1 MLLVAGHR
9 RELGRRMRL
18 VAVVVRRSL
27 EEAEVGL
34 RIRHEEERESR
45 NLEEEHHSLVEVE
58 RRSLVEVEEVGR
70 NLGVDRMADMGCE
83 MVEGR
88 HIDLVVG
95 SHEAAAFGRIAR
107 EEVL

>member
-9 RELGRRMRL
+9 RELERHMRL

-27 EEAEVGL
+27 AEAEVGL
-34 RIRHEEERESR
+34 HSHHEEEQESR
-45 NLEEEHHSLVEVE
+45 NLGEEHHSLGVEE
-58 RRSLVEVEEVGR
+58 RRSLVEVEEVGH

-83 MVEGR
+83 MVEER
-88 HIDLVVG
+88 HTARVAGNHGAVVAG
-95 SHEAAAFGRIAR
+95 HSGR